1 MFLLEKHTALH
12 QVSILSN
19 KLETVVTPG
28 PFAAVNNVTGLGTF
42 GGEIDG
48 SRYYLNFYPDAPYDV
63 EVQGY
68 NEVFYTEQDYDNTP
82 LPNTYGPVNSEVLYD
97 AYDGINGLRANRT
110 QFRLTH
116 EGDPIYVKGF
126 DPTNTAQI
134 DYATGIIT
142 LRNHFFNTGE
152 QLIYRP
158 TSTFVGVG
166 STAMGIGSTES
177 YTGIVTDK
185 LPDRV
190 YPIALT
196 PIHSS

>member
-1 MFLLEKHTALH
+1 MIHH
-12 QVSILSN
+12 
-19 KLETVVTPG
+19 
-28 PFAAVNNVTGLGTF
+28 
-42 GGEIDG
+42 
-48 SRYYLNFYPDAPYDV
+48 
-63 EVQGY
+63 
-68 NEVFYTEQDYDNTP
+68 
-82 LPNTYGPVNSEVLYD
+82 
-97 AYDGINGLRANRT
+97 
-110 QFRLTH
+110 
-116 EGDPIYVKGF
+116 
-126 DPTNTAQI
+126 NTAQI

-177 YTGIVTDK
+177 YLGIVTDE

-196 PIHSS
+196 PDTFQLSTR